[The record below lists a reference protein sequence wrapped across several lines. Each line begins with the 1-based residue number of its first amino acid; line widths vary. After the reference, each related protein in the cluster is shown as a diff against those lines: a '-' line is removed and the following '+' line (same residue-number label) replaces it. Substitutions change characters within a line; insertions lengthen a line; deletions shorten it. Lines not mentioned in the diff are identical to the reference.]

1 MMVYWSVIKSWSAM
15 TGNVVELQIVQEDG
29 MSDACGS
36 LGRSIE
42 VLQVACTCVSGAAR
56 RSGRPLH
63 PSHPLHCSYR
73 VLRTVNK
80 LDLVE

>member
-1 MMVYWSVIKSWSAM
+1 MMVYWSVIKSWSAV
-15 TGNVVELQIVQEDG
+15 TANVVELQIVTEDG

-56 RSGRPLH
+56 RSGRPLRPFH
-63 PSHPLHCSYR
+63 PFHCLCS
-73 VLRTVNK
+73 VLRTVFK